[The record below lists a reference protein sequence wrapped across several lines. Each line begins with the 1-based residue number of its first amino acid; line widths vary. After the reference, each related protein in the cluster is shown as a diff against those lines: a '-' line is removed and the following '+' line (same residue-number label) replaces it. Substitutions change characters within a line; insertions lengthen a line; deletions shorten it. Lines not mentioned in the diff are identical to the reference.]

1 MRCNHT
7 PTRCGKSHNCAWAAS
22 ILTRSVSEVR
32 PDPSLTLR
40 VVICIAFCLLTLPV
54 ANAQKPNVLFIAIDD
69 LRPELGCYD
78 SPIAKTPVMDELASQ
93 GLLFNRAYCQQAIC
107 RPSRASLMTGTR
119 PETTGLFHN
128 YVSLRELQPDV
139 VTLPQH
145 FIANGYEAAYSG
157 KIFHK
162 GDTDEGK
169 SWSRDRVKW
178 KKGLKKPQ
186 YYALPENRKL
196 RNDNFKKMFEKYGE
210 AAKRG
215 LGNGPAYECADVP
228 DETYPDGFNTLLAI
242 ETMKEM
248 AADKSKPFFMA
259 MGYKLPHLNW
269 IAPKKY
275 WDLYDPK
282 EIPLELDGTSPAGGA
297 AMGLHASFELRVRAG
312 IPKSGPIDEELSRT
326 LKHAYLASVSYVDA
340 QIGLLLETLEKEG
353 LRDNTIIVLW
363 SDHGWHLGDMGVWGK
378 ATNYEI
384 ATRVPMMIW
393 TPDMK
398 ARGAK
403 TNALVELVD
412 IYPTLCELAG
422 LSVPGHLEG
431 KSFVPL
437 LEDPKQKWKEAAF
450 SQYPNPALR
459 EWAANPLSVGMRET
473 FFGPLINEVEQKII
487 QQQGDKWNRDLFEKY
502 LMGYTI
508 RTDRYRLV
516 SWRDHR
522 NVEAEPVFVELFDHA
537 SDPQE
542 STNVASSQPEVVK
555 RLSEML
561 LAQIRKSKKV
571 HQ

>member
-1 MRCNHT
+1 MSWSGRF
-7 PTRCGKSHNCAWAAS
+7 RALEIIIA
-22 ILTRSVSEVR
+22 IFVVML
-32 PDPSLTLR
+32 SLPLSQAR
-40 VVICIAFCLLTLPV
+40 
-54 ANAQKPNVLFIAIDD
+54 AQQPNVLFIAIDD
-69 LRPELGCYD
+69 LRPELGCYG
-78 SPIAKTPVMDELASQ
+78 SPIAKTPTMDKIASQ

-157 KIFHK
+157 KIFHR

-169 SWSRDRVKW
+169 SWSRDRAKW
-178 KKGLKKPQ
+178 IEGLKKPVG
-186 YYALPENRKL
+186 YALPENIKM
-196 RNDNFKKMFEKYGE
+196 RNQNFKKMFEKYGE

-228 DETYPDGFNTLLAI
+228 DETYVDGHNTLLAI
-242 ETMKEM
+242 KTMKQM
-248 AADKSKPFFMA
+248 GADKSKPFFLA

-269 IAPKKY
+269 VAPKKY
-275 WDLYDPK
+275 WDMYDPK
-282 EIPLELDGTSPAGGA
+282 EIPLATQTNAPEGGA

-312 IPKSGPIDEELSRT
+312 IPKVGPIDDELSTT

-340 QIGLLLETLEKEG
+340 QIGLLVDALEKEG
-353 LRDNTIIVLW
+353 LRDNTIIIIW

-384 ATRVPMMIW
+384 ATRVPMMIS

-398 ARGAK
+398 ARGQK
-403 TNALVELVD
+403 TDALVELVD
-412 IYPTLCELAG
+412 IYPTLCDLAG
-422 LSVPGHLEG
+422 VSIPDHLEG
-431 KSFVPL
+431 KSFKPL
-437 LEDPKQKWKEAAF
+437 LNDPNQKWKDAAF

-459 EWAANPLSVGMRET
+459 EWAANPLSKGMRET

-487 QQQGDKWNRDLFEKY
+487 KQQGDKWNRELFEEH

-516 SWRDHR
+516 SWRDYR
-522 NVEAEPVFVELFDHA
+522 DRSADPVSVELYDHKT
-537 SDPQE
+537 DPGE
-542 STNVASSQPEVVK
+542 TKNVAEAFPEITK
-555 RLSEML
+555 RLS
-561 LAQIRKSKKV
+561 AQLMAQVEKSKRESVQTK
-571 HQ
+571 

>member
-1 MRCNHT
+1 MSGHRNIELMSANTSTKRERVNLRGRLTCL
-7 PTRCGKSHNCAWAAS
+7 RFVFVLLAS
-22 ILTRSVSEVR
+22 
-32 PDPSLTLR
+32 
-40 VVICIAFCLLTLPV
+40 AFVFLLPCSI

-186 YYALPENRKL
+186 YYALAENRKL

-282 EIPLELDGTSPAGGA
+282 EIPLELDATSPAGGA

-340 QIGLLLETLEKEG
+340 QIGLLLDALEQEG

-459 EWAANPLSVGMRET
+459 EWAANPLSKGMRET

-487 QQQGDKWNRDLFEKY
+487 KQQGDKWDRELFEKH

-516 SWRDHR
+516 SWRDYR
-522 NVEAEPVFVELFDHA
+522 DRAAPPVSVELYDHKT
-537 SDPQE
+537 DPGE
-542 STNVASSQPEVVK
+542 TINVADDFPDVAK
-555 RLSEML
+555 RLS
-561 LAQIRKSKKV
+561 AQLMDQVEKSKRESVESK
-571 HQ
+571 